1 MFVVMGY
8 EANRYDAG
16 FVVID
21 DKSPWGEFAAT
32 FEGQSEDT
40 RSKAQELADRLNG
53 RSRFSIRGKT

>member
-8 EANRYDAG
+8 EANRYEAG

-21 DKSPWGEFAAT
+21 DKSMWGEFVAT

-40 RSKAQELADRLNG
+40 RCKAQELADRLNG
-53 RSRFSIRGKT
+53 